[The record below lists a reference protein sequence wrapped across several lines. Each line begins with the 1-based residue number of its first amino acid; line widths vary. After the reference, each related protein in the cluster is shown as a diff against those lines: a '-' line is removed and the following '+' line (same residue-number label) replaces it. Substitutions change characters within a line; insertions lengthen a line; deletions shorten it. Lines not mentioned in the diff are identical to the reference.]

1 MTIGVPHDMP
11 HSENGSFYHPFS
23 VTAPRC
29 VKIRDRKRICPNVQ
43 AIAYME
49 RRYRI
54 LLTLAGIAA
63 GLYTAITYQ
72 WVLMVIIVAVVA
84 LIPVAVDV
92 AGRIRV

>member
-1 MTIGVPHDMP
+1 
-11 HSENGSFYHPFS
+11 
-23 VTAPRC
+23 
-29 VKIRDRKRICPNVQ
+29 
-43 AIAYME
+43 ME